1 MIRKKWIDGEA
12 VLSVETEDEF
22 WKATTTGEP
31 VELTHELAKKIRAS
45 EAERAEWHDKPRSH
59 TAVPRW
65 ITQSGLMVV
74 SLRDTRF

>member
-1 MIRKKWIDGEA
+1 MGAGREVW
-12 VLSVETEDEF
+12 V
-22 WKATTTGEP
+22 
-31 VELTHELAKKIRAS
+31 KIRAS
-45 EAERAEWHDKPRSH
+45 EAERAEWHDKARSH